1 MSGRYHRAAQGWK
14 KEHPR
19 VGGRVASLPFIQWM
33 SDRTVVTSIIYKS
46 YMAQK
51 LACQKLWPKDVTPWL
66 IPTALPRGTLGFMS
80 REGREISIEG

>member
-19 VGGRVASLPFIQWM
+19 VGGRLASLPFIQWM

-46 YMAQK
+46 DMAQN
-51 LACQKLWPKDVTPWL
+51 LACQKLWSKDVT
-66 IPTALPRGTLGFMS
+66 PTALPRGTLGFMS